1 MHGLDRDQQNE
12 KIKSLYRIRQSAFFL
27 KPPLG
32 SDDVHEIEQARQGYR
47 DLLDSFYAEV
57 SDYMSLQQ
65 HKAAERDIE
74 YFIRLIELALAYFT
88 CRVETGGR
96 FNKGGLRHLNAIRQ
110 DKLKCLSI

>member
-1 MHGLDRDQQNE
+1 MHNLDTYKQSE
-12 KIKSLYRIRQSAFFL
+12 KIKVLHRIRQSAIFL
-27 KPPLG
+27 KPSLG

-65 HKAAERDIE
+65 HQAAERDIE

-88 CRVETGGR
+88 CRVETGG
-96 FNKGGLRHLNAIRQ
+96 Q
-110 DKLKCLSI
+110 VQ